1 MDESTVQRTAA
12 TAAHGLLVHAW
23 LKTTLRGLL
32 RSVDV
37 VVDVVE
43 AHGVAVSGEATG
55 TCTWIKR
62 NRCAIAL
69 KLAMVRT
76 NRADNR
82 RSTVS
87 GPRSISRTTFAP
99 GPGTWRTHG
108 RVDSTASVAT
118 LQIRCMTMTWWCD
131 CEGQVLMFMMEERG
145 RRLRSSGDGAQDLG
159 STELQLVHPAKY
171 QLERGAGGILQL
183 WRTLRRGSW
192 AALSVTPR
200 LWLSELPP
208 MPKLARLAGLAAV
221 SSLPL
226 TFLQSR
232 RGLSSGGFPPQTC
245 ACEGYRPGGSKAA
258 PAGRRPAL
266 SAAQVED
273 FLREG
278 PLYKKL
284 LLCCSPPYSSEWI
297 RHGEVLAER
306 LGPSLPGST
315 EEEKI
320 ARRIYHFYLP
330 VYYWMRQQMAEIR
343 ASRELRGEPAEAIC
357 FGLSAP
363 QGCGKT
369 TMVTLLEELF
379 RLDGLSCESLSIDD
393 FYLPASWQ
401 EAVSELHS
409 ENPLMQTRG
418 NAGTHDVQLGT
429 RTLKALRSRNT
440 EVFLPRYDKSADSGR
455 GDQVPQAM
463 WKPAKTPCDVLLLE
477 GWMLG
482 FKPTSDREACPSS
495 QSSLAR
501 GCGTIVMMSRLWK
514 PCINQAPGPPDAP
527 LSDVSPCPGR
537 KKMRRRQCSSM

>member
-1 MDESTVQRTAA
+1 M
-12 TAAHGLLVHAW
+12 
-23 LKTTLRGLL
+23 
-32 RSVDV
+32 
-37 VVDVVE
+37 
-43 AHGVAVSGEATG
+43 
-55 TCTWIKR
+55 
-62 NRCAIAL
+62 
-69 KLAMVRT
+69 
-76 NRADNR
+76 
-82 RSTVS
+82 
-87 GPRSISRTTFAP
+87 
-99 GPGTWRTHG
+99 
-108 RVDSTASVAT
+108 
-118 LQIRCMTMTWWCD
+118 
-131 CEGQVLMFMMEERG
+131 
-145 RRLRSSGDGAQDLG
+145 
-159 STELQLVHPAKY
+159 
-171 QLERGAGGILQL
+171 
-183 WRTLRRGSW
+183 
-192 AALSVTPR
+192 
-200 LWLSELPP
+200 
-208 MPKLARLAGLAAV
+208 
-221 SSLPL
+221 
-226 TFLQSR
+226 
-232 RGLSSGGFPPQTC
+232 
-245 ACEGYRPGGSKAA
+245 
-258 PAGRRPAL
+258 

-482 FKPTSDREACPSS
+482 FKPTSDREAVAIHPGLRLVNQKLKDYQAWDDLVDSFCVLAVEDIQQVYAWRQQAETEMKQTQGAGMSEEAVKKFVDNFMPAYAAYRQTLYASAAAAGVDGKPS
-495 QSSLAR
+495 LLCWV
-501 GCGTIVMMSRLWK
+501 GPDRL
-514 PCINQAPGPPDAP
+514 PYDDESEA
-527 LSDVSPCPGR
+527 
-537 KKMRRRQCSSM
+537 